1 MLDKNSSVFN
11 EEYSGDYVIEVE
23 NYVEPHCLYSVQSS
37 VYNGFLYFN
46 FAVMFLL
53 PTAVSKAVI
62 NEYF

>member
-1 MLDKNSSVFN
+1 MLDKNLSFFN
-11 EEYSGDYVIEVE
+11 EEYSGDYEMEDE
-23 NYVEPHCLYSVQSS
+23 NYVAPHCLYSVQSS

-62 NEYF
+62 NKYF

>member
-11 EEYSGDYVIEVE
+11 KEYSGDYAIEVE
-23 NYVEPHCLYSVQSS
+23 NYAEPHCLYSVQSS
-37 VYNGFLYFN
+37 VHNGYLYFN

-53 PTAVSKAVI
+53 PTAVSKPVI